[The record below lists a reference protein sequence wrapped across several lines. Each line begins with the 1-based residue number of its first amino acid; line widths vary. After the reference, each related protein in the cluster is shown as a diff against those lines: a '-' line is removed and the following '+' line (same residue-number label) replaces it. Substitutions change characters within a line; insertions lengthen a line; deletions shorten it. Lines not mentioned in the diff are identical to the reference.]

1 MGSWKMPGVGNAVGG
16 KSQRRLPDQW
26 KMKRKLH
33 LGIELRACVRTVFC
47 KRAEDRGQARFEFG
61 FGIPLQELA
70 VKAALRE
77 SLLGRKVTGRES
89 YWGERFWEILD

>member
-1 MGSWKMPGVGNAVGG
+1 MGG

-33 LGIELRACVRTVFC
+33 LGIEVRACVRTVFC
-47 KRAEDRGQARFEFG
+47 KRAEDRGQARFVFG
-61 FGIPLQELA
+61 FGIPLQELV

-77 SLLGRKVTGRES
+77 SLLGRKA
-89 YWGERFWEILD
+89 YWAGKLLGGKVLGNP

>member
-1 MGSWKMPGVGNAVGG
+1 
-16 KSQRRLPDQW
+16 
-26 KMKRKLH
+26 MKRKLH

-77 SLLGRKVTGRES
+77 SLLGRKA
-89 YWGERFWEILD
+89 YWAGKLLGGKVLGNP

>member
-1 MGSWKMPGVGNAVGG
+1 
-16 KSQRRLPDQW
+16 
-26 KMKRKLH
+26 MKRKLH

-47 KRAEDRGQARFEFG
+47 KRAEDRGQARFVFG

-77 SLLGRKVTGRES
+77 SLLGRKA
-89 YWGERFWEILD
+89 YWAGKLLGGKVLGNP